1 MKDDKLAESTARDD
15 ENQTSKCSKADSTRG
30 VESSYKVWLIV
41 AGIILI
47 GLAFRAKLLDAFF
60 LDFDESM
67 HFQVARQPT
76 LSDAWHAS
84 REHTHPPLAFLV
96 YHYWMKLGDSERML
110 RLPALLFS
118 ISALVLGFVWLKEL
132 LGPRPALVGLAFLT
146 FSMPM
151 VHLGALMRGY
161 TLLLTFIFAALYLQE
176 RFLRTHST
184 VALAGSGCCLA
195 LAMLT
200 HYSTAWLMLVLGL
213 LVTFRVISGTLPRRA
228 VVSWIILQFVLL
240 GICVAMYF
248 GHIKQFINS
257 NAKTDLWDFWLY
269 DSSYDPVTTH
279 PVYLALMR
287 TLEYIKYL
295 SGALWMLIAGL
306 VIFGSLV
313 MLRKGFQDTGSKW
326 IALERSMMVLLPLV
340 VAMLLFHFR
349 IYPVGHTRHSMWL
362 IPFVVLGLAA
372 ATLPLVRRPGFGR
385 VTVFTLVISL
395 WIYSYAYP
403 NVWKLQTTQTPIM
416 ARETIALLKKTV
428 PEGATI
434 LTDGST
440 RNVLEYYLVG
450 DSMTHRK
457 ALGGGYTEYQ
467 MAGYRVI
474 SIPKFHFFMYDI
486 RADWTNFFKAFGE
499 NATKPIWVTYLG
511 FEVPDNDTSL
521 IFKRF
526 PPGRLIKKISHLD
539 NQILHVQFRDPGKK
553 LTVKSS
559 KKETP

>member
-15 ENQTSKCSKADSTRG
+15 ENRTSKCSEADSTRG

-76 LSDAWHAS
+76 LSDAWRAS

-96 YHYWMKLGDSERML
+96 YHYWMKLGNSERML

-184 VALAGSGCCLA
+184 IALAGSGCCLA

-228 VVSWIILQFVLL
+228 VVSWIVLQFVLL

-306 VIFGSLV
+306 VLFGSLI
-313 MLRKGFQDTGSKW
+313 MFRKGFQDTGSKW

-372 ATLPLVRRPGFGR
+372 ATLPLLRRPGFGR

-450 DSMTHRK
+450 DFVTHGK
-457 ALGGGYTEYQ
+457 PLGGGYTEYQ

-486 RADWTNFFKAFGE
+486 RADWTNYFKAFGE

-511 FEVPDNDTSL
+511 FEVPDNDPAL

-553 LTVKSS
+553 ITVNSN